1 MMQYN
6 KQILI
11 QLKLN
16 NQDAS
21 NINLKSLMKTK
32 NLNLLINERKQNK
45 TLNYMEKQFQIMINN
60 MSREDLFKMLEH
72 SALYFKNE
80 FEMID
85 TKVNEKEE
93 DYNANN
99 ESE

>member
-1 MMQYN
+1 
-6 KQILI
+6 
-11 QLKLN
+11 
-16 NQDAS
+16 
-21 NINLKSLMKTK
+21 
-32 NLNLLINERKQNK
+32 
-45 TLNYMEKQFQIMINN
+45 MINN

-99 ESE
+99 ESEWSESISNSKSPSSWKSNNIK